1 VDRLL
6 HEHDAAAVHGRLTAA
21 GFAPLSAPRTLP
33 DDGSGWSGSIV
44 FYVRD
49 PDGVM
54 LEIVERAEA
63 PSRASSDAVPVP
75 SALETA
81 ASDQVG

>member
-1 VDRLL
+1 VHIGLRVD
-6 HEHDAAAVHGRLTAA
+6 DAAAVHGRLTAA
-21 GFAPLSAPRTLP
+21 GVAPLSPPRTLP

-63 PSRASSDAVPVP
+63 ASRAP
-75 SALETA
+75 SAPVLMSDP
-81 ASDQVG
+81 ASR

>member
-1 VDRLL
+1 VHIGLRVD
-6 HEHDAAAVHGRLTAA
+6 DAAAVHGRLATA
-21 GFAPLSAPRTLP
+21 GFPPLSPPRTLP

-63 PSRASSDAVPVP
+63 ASLAP
-75 SALETA
+75 SAPVGVPDP
-81 ASDQVG
+81 ASR